1 MVPHPEQ
8 AEQIRFIFDSVLRE
22 RNVSNVLSLVQAKG
36 IGLPERKCKNGV
48 VWPANPISRAHLY
61 RIIRNPVYIGKVRYK
76 NKLYPGE
83 QEGIV
88 SAEVFQEVQDLLD
101 AKRIKRGYRRKLIEG
116 LLRGLLYCN
125 ACGSKM
131 VPTYAKKKGRKHF
144 YYVCHKCV
152 KEGYSAC
159 PTKTVRQ
166 VEFNEAVFRHLMERG
181 LLNKNDFNQL
191 DIDKQTEE
199 LMKIVSRITYEYKE
213 SYIEVSLK
221 NGVQF
226 GFRATVKPHPGGIP
240 KKERQA
246 YKEIQ
251 HLKADKATYYK
262 ALALQIRE
270 YMRVNNLSQKECAQ
284 ALGLSSA
291 RVSQL
296 MKLNTLCG

>member
-1 MVPHPEQ
+1 MQ
-8 AEQIRFIFDSVLRE
+8 KLLAEKYTAR
-22 RNVSNVLSLVQAKG
+22 G
-36 IGLPERKCKNGV
+36 
-48 VWPANPISRAHLY
+48 Y
-61 RIIRNPVYIGKVRYK
+61 VR
-76 NKLYPGE
+76 
-83 QEGIV
+83 
-88 SAEVFQEVQDLLD
+88 
-101 AKRIKRGYRRKLIEG
+101 KRIEG
-116 LLRGLLYCN
+116 VLNGLLYCKE
-125 ACGSKM
+125 CGSKM
-131 VPTYAKKKGRKHF
+131 VPIYAKKKGRKHF

-166 VEFNEAVFRHLMERG
+166 VEFNEAVFRRLMERG

-199 LMKIVSRITYEYKE
+199 LMKIVSRITYEYEE

-226 GFRATVKPHPGGIP
+226 GFRAAVKPHPGGIP

-270 YMRVNNLSQKECAQ
+270 YMRVNNLSQKECAA
-284 ALGLSSA
+284 ALGMSPA

-296 MKLNTLCG
+296 VRIDKI